1 MMRIILFGAT
11 GMIGRGVFLECLADP
26 DVSHVLSI
34 GRRATNVQHLKLA
47 LLHESSPARTRPTDR
62 ILTCRCDTTLVG
74 RGRSS
79 D

>member
-34 GRRATNVQHLKLA
+34 GRRAINVQHLKLKQI
-47 LLHESSPARTRPTDR
+47 ESYRLRRRASS
-62 ILTCRCDTTLVG
+62 L
-74 RGRSS
+74 RGLAHGKTEEVFP
-79 D
+79 